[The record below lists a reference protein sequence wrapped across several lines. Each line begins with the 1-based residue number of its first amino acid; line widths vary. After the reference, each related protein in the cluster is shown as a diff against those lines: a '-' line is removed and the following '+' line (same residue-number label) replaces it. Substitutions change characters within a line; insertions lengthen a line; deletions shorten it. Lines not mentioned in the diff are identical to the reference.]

1 MVLMTTVAMLED
13 LGHTVF
19 EAYSG
24 HEALEILRREDS
36 IDLVVTDQ
44 AMPKMT
50 GTELAK
56 VIKDE
61 WPDIPVLLAT
71 GYGDRGRGDDI
82 GLPKLTKP
90 YLQRDLANAIA
101 EINPP
106 RRKPRAC
113 PAELQFGDNDGRRR
127 WATGRQSS
135 RQILAVASFLP
146 L

>member
-1 MVLMTTVAMLED
+1 MVAPAQAPSARSIRPLTILAVDDDAMVLMTTVAMLED

-44 AMPKMT
+44 AMPKMA
-50 GTELAK
+50 GTEFAK

-71 GYGDRGRGDDI
+71 GYCE
-82 GLPKLTKP
+82 KTT
-90 YLQRDLANAIA
+90 LAS
-101 EINPP
+101 
-106 RRKPRAC
+106 
-113 PAELQFGDNDGRRR
+113 
-127 WATGRQSS
+127 QSS
-135 RQILAVASFLP
+135 RRLTSRATSRMQ
-146 L
+146 

>member
-1 MVLMTTVAMLED
+1 MVAPAQAPSASSIRPLTILAVDEDAMVLMTTVAMLED

-50 GTELAK
+50 GAELAK

-71 GYGDRGRGDDI
+71 GYCEE
-82 GLPKLTKP
+82 TT
-90 YLQRDLANAIA
+90 LAS
-101 EINPP
+101 
-106 RRKPRAC
+106 
-113 PAELQFGDNDGRRR
+113 
-127 WATGRQSS
+127 QSS
-135 RQILAVASFLP
+135 RSLTSSATSRMQ
-146 L
+146 

>member
-1 MVLMTTVAMLED
+1 VDDDAMVLMTMVAMLED

-36 IDLVVTDQ
+36 IDLVITDQ
-44 AMPKMT
+44 AMPKMA
-50 GTELAK
+50 GTELAG

-71 GYGDRGRGDDI
+71 GYGDMVRGDDF

-90 YLQRDLANAIA
+90 YLQRNLANAIA
-101 EINPP
+101 EMNPP
-106 RRKPRAC
+106 RRKPRA
-113 PAELQFGDNDGRRR
+113 GV
-127 WATGRQSS
+127 S
-135 RQILAVASFLP
+135 R
-146 L
+146 